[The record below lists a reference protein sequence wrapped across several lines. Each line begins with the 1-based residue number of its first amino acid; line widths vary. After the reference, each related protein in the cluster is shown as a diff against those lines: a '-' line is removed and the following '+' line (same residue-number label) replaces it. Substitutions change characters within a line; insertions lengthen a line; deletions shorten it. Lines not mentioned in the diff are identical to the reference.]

1 MTEQELIEREAAA
14 AWALAEFNSR
24 AALGQSP
31 DVARARQRLQLEQR
45 LKSLEAQHHQRD
57 HAYGGT
63 VRLTFAG
70 VWGEVIARINFAND
84 EKWEFSGECWGIGA
98 GTASAAGGGPWGEG
112 FLSPYEGQEMRFE
125 IFSAQS
131 SAGIVQIFWWI
142 KDQPIVGA
150 FIGPAGGLG
159 ALVAG
164 GSGRWRRA

>member
-70 VWGEVIARINFAND
+70 VWGEVIKPGRVRLGDTVQWSQSGGKAGQGQARD
-84 EKWEFSGECWGIGA
+84 VH
-98 GTASAAGGGPWGEG
+98 T
-112 FLSPYEGQEMRFE
+112 
-125 IFSAQS
+125 
-131 SAGIVQIFWWI
+131 
-142 KDQPIVGA
+142 
-150 FIGPAGGLG
+150 
-159 ALVAG
+159 
-164 GSGRWRRA
+164 